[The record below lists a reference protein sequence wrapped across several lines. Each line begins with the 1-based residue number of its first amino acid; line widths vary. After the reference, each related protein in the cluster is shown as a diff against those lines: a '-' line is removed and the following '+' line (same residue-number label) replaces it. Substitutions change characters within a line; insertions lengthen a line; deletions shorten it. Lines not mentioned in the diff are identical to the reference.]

1 METSDSAASSPV
13 GEGARPVLNRHTHVA
28 HHLTV
33 LANAMT
39 SGGSRIYLERF
50 DFGLNEGRIT
60 AVLGH
65 TPGMTAAELGT
76 AMAMNKSIVSRSLWT
91 MLERGLIR
99 QTGTVRARRNWLT
112 EQGYAFEAQVV
123 AITLAREKLLLDG
136 FSAEDKATLL
146 SFLTRMQGNLGK
158 VTAFEADGL
167 AELVRPSA
175 SVTG

>member
-1 METSDSAASSPV
+1 MDAAAPPP
-13 GEGARPVLNRHTHVA
+13 GAADRPVVNRHIHVA

-65 TPGMTAAELGT
+65 NPGMTAAELGA

-99 QTGTVRARRNWLT
+99 QTGSARARRNWLT
-112 EQGYAFEAQVV
+112 DEGYRLEAEVV
-123 AITLAREKLLLDG
+123 AITLAREKLLIAG
-136 FSAEDKATLL
+136 FSAEEKALLL
-146 SFLTRMQGNLGK
+146 SFLTRMHANLPKVAAFGSGDQGS
-158 VTAFEADGL
+158 
-167 AELVRPSA
+167 SA
-175 SVTG
+175 GEGGA

>member
-1 METSDSAASSPV
+1 MGASDIETPPSAA
-13 GEGARPVLNRHTHVA
+13 ADRPVLNRHIHVA

-39 SGGSRIYLERF
+39 SGGSRIYLDRF

-65 TPGMTAAELGT
+65 TPGMTAAELGA

-99 QTGTVRARRNWLT
+99 QTGSARARRNWLT
-112 EQGYAFEAQVV
+112 EEGYRIEAQVV
-123 AITLAREKLLLDG
+123 AITLARERLLIDG
-136 FSAEDKATLL
+136 FSAEEKAQLL
-146 SFLTRMQGNLGK
+146 SFLTRMQANLAK
-158 VTAFEADGL
+158 VAEFEVEEGL
-167 AELVRPSA
+167 ASA
-175 SVTG
+175 G